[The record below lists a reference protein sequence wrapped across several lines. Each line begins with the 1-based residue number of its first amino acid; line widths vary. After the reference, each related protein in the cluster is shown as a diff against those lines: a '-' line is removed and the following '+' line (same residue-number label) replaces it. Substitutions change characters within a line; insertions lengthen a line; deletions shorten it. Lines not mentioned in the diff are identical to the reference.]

1 MRMNILLRHFIYYAL
16 IIVFTTLIITI
27 IASREYKK
35 NYLNT
40 LELSLQKQAEIIGV
54 DIKDLALNGQYSQV
68 NTIINEI
75 AKKNNTRITVI
86 RIDGQVIGESDQDIK
101 TMEDHSSRPEF
112 IQAIK
117 SGFGRQIRYS
127 ETTKREMMYIAI
139 PLLQNNKPIVV
150 IRTSAYLSEIQKTIS
165 AVNKKIINSAIVLTI
180 LALLLAVL
188 SSRNLTKPI
197 RVITSVAERI
207 KKGEFDSRIVLKRK
221 DEIGRL
227 SSSINEMA
235 ESLNELFSTLKA
247 EREEIKSILSSMA
260 EGLIVLDEKEKIALA
275 NDNFKAIVGFAEDNI
290 QGKYYWEVIKNMQ
303 FSDLVK
309 EIKETGIRQNKEI
322 ELNNKLY
329 SANGGLAL
337 QAKDRKTIIVLHDIT
352 EIKNTERIKS
362 DFIANVSHE
371 LKTPLTSIKGFAE
384 TLEQESGKKYKKFAE
399 TIRRNADRLINIV
412 QDLLVI
418 SELERKEEK
427 IQIEQINLKEM
438 FNNIKKLFS
447 AKLKIKKLKYQV
459 TISDEVNILN
469 GDPFLIEQM
478 LTNLIDNA
486 IKYNVEEG
494 KIIVTASKIDNNIKI
509 IVEDTGIGIG
519 QEHLSRI
526 FERFY
531 VVDKSRSRRL
541 GGTGLG
547 LSIVKH
553 IVLSHNG
560 KIEVESE
567 VGKGTRFIITLPQ
580 SA

>member
-1 MRMNILLRHFIYYAL
+1 MRFNILLRNFIYYAL

-40 LELSLQKQAEIIGV
+40 LELSLQKQAEIIGA
-54 DIKDLALNGQYSQV
+54 DIKDLVLNGQYLQV
-68 NTIINEI
+68 NLIINEI
-75 AKKNNTRITVI
+75 AKKTNTRITVI
-86 RIDGQVIGESDQDIK
+86 RIDGRVIGESDQDLK

-112 IQAIK
+112 IQAMK
-117 SGFGRQIRYS
+117 FGVGRQIRYS

-139 PLLQNNKPIVV
+139 LLLQNNKPIIV

-165 AVNKKIINSAIVLTI
+165 AVNKKIIYSAIVLTI
-180 LALLLAVL
+180 LALLLAIL

-197 RVITSVAERI
+197 RIITKVAERI
-207 KKGEFDSRIVLKRK
+207 KNGEFDSRIVLKRK

-235 ESLNELFSTLKA
+235 ESLDNLFSTLKA
-247 EREEIKSILSSMA
+247 EREEIKSILSSMT
-260 EGLIVLDEKEKIALA
+260 EGLIVLDEKEKIVLA
-275 NDNFKAIVGFAEDNI
+275 NDNFRTIVGLTEDNI

-329 SANGGLAL
+329 SANGALAL
-337 QAKDRKTIIVLHDIT
+337 KAKDRKTIIVLHDIT
-352 EIKNTERIKS
+352 EIKNLERLKS

-384 TLEQESGKKYKKFAE
+384 TLEQEGGKKYQKFAE

-412 QDLLVI
+412 QDLLMI

-438 FNNIKKLFS
+438 FGNIKKLFS
-447 AKLKIKKLKYQV
+447 AKIKEKKLKYQV
-459 TISDEVNILN
+459 TISDEANILN
-469 GDPFLIEQM
+469 GDPFLVEQM

-486 IKYNVEEG
+486 IKYNIEKG
-494 KIIVTASKIDNNIKI
+494 KIFITASRIENNIKI
-509 IVEDTGIGIG
+509 MVEDTGIGIG

-531 VVDKSRSRRL
+531 VIDKSRSRRL

-547 LSIVKH
+547 LAIVKH

-567 VGKGTRFIITLPQ
+567 VGKGTKFIITFPQ
-580 SA
+580 